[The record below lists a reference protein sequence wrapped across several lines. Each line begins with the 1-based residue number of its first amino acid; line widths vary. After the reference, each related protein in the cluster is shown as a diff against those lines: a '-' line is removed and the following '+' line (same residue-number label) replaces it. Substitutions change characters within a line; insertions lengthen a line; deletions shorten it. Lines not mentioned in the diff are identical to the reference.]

1 MKYSYSFWK
10 MEHTGPQTAS
20 SGKLKLR
27 RTGLEFKELAKS
39 ETWLHV
45 LHMEK

>member
-1 MKYSYSFWK
+1 

-20 SGKLKLR
+20 SGKLKLFR